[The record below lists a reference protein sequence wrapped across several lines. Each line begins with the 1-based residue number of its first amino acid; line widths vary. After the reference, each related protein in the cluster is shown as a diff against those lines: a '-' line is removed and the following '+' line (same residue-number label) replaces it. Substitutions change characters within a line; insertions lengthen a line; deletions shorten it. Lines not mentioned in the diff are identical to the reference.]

1 MGTISM
7 QWKQIPMLKLKIP
20 PALLFFI
27 SVGLMWII
35 NRYLPAD
42 GLNFGSNTG
51 AAVTVFSVGAMIGLL
66 GVWEFIRHSTTVNPH
81 KPENAKTIVTT
92 GIYKFS
98 RNPMYVGL
106 LIGLAAVVI
115 YFGNP
120 WTAMILPLFVW
131 YMNVFQIH
139 PEEKMMKEKFG
150 KVFTE
155 YKSSVRRWI

>member
-1 MGTISM
+1 
-7 QWKQIPMLKLKIP
+7 MLKLKIP
-20 PALLFFI
+20 PALLFLI

-35 NRYLPAD
+35 NKYLPAD
-42 GLNFGSNTG
+42 GLNFRSNMST
-51 AAVTVFSVGAMIGLL
+51 AIAVFSIGVLIGLL

-81 KPENAKTIVTT
+81 KPENANTIVTT

-106 LIGLAAVVI
+106 LIGLAAAVI

-120 WTAMILPLFVW
+120 WTAIILPLFIW
-131 YMNVFQIH
+131 YMNVFQVL

-150 KVFTE
+150 KDFRE